1 MRSPTRRRRKQ
12 AAFLFVI
19 GNNNDEVTSGGETDF
34 FQVSLLCLR
43 LPKESVYGKRPSLW
57 KHVMMWFG
65 GALHQPPHDNKRH
78 HLRPKIYKPTFCE
91 NKTKASLPPFFNV
104 V

>member
-19 GNNNDEVTSGGETDF
+19 GNNNNDEVTSGGETDF

-43 LPKESVYGKRPSLW
+43 LPKESVYGKRPSY
-57 KHVMMWFG
+57 G
-65 GALHQPPHDNKRH
+65 N
-78 HLRPKIYKPTFCE
+78 T
-91 NKTKASLPPFFNV
+91 
-104 V
+104 

>member
-1 MRSPTRRRRKQ
+1 MENAR
-12 AAFLFVI
+12 V
-19 GNNNDEVTSGGETDF
+19 
-34 FQVSLLCLR
+34 
-43 LPKESVYGKRPSLW
+43 LW

-104 V
+104 L

>member
-34 FQVSLLCLR
+34 FPSFTTLSPFTEGECVWKT
-43 LPKESVYGKRPSLW
+43 PEFYG
-57 KHVMMWFG
+57 
-65 GALHQPPHDNKRH
+65 N
-78 HLRPKIYKPTFCE
+78 T
-91 NKTKASLPPFFNV
+91 
-104 V
+104 